1 LKCEPASVVTI
12 QKAAS
17 TRSGVNKNAIGVSK
31 NRFSKKTTNGQSQK
45 TYITQQQL
53 MSRTRNG
60 KKNKQVI

>member
-17 TRSGVNKNAIGVSK
+17 TRSGVNKNATGVSK
-31 NRFSKKTTNGQSQK
+31 NLFSEKTTNGQSQK